1 MTTIGVGIIGCGG
14 IALQNHLPGLELCPD
29 AKLVGLCD
37 SSAEV
42 LESAVQQTGVTVS
55 TQDYNELVRRDDIHA
70 VIIATP
76 NATHAPMAIA
86 AASNGKHV
94 LCEKPLGLDEAETL
108 DMLHCARENGIRHMT
123 AFTYRFVPAMRYMK
137 HLVESGGIGQPYHI
151 RTCRLQ
157 DWGDRNL
164 GWRQFS
170 HMAGSG
176 ELGDMLSHRL
186 DYAHFLI
193 GDMKRLT
200 ADIRRFID
208 DRQGQVSDLEDW
220 VTVMAEFENRA
231 TGVLE
236 SSKLATGRGEGA
248 RSQDYCEIN
257 GSEATMVFQLA
268 KPNQF
273 QIARRGQAGLD
284 TVDVPREF
292 LVWPGTNRDPS
303 QGDPGITFRWD
314 QDFEFIDAIRNQR
327 ECDPSFLQGARVQ
340 AVMDLTLQAAA
351 DKTWL
356 DVQYPGI
363 EPCGIT

>member
-1 MTTIGVGIIGCGG
+1 MATIGVGIIGCGG
-14 IALQNHLPGLELCPD
+14 IALQNHLPGIELCPD
-29 AKLVGLCD
+29 TQLLGLCD

-42 LESAVQQTGVTVS
+42 LERAVQQTGVTVS

-94 LCEKPLGLDEAETL
+94 LCEKPLGLDQAETL
-108 DMLHCARENGIRHMT
+108 DMLRCARENGVRHMT

-137 HLVESGGIGQPYHI
+137 YLVESGGIGQPYHI

-164 GWRQFS
+164 GWRQLS

-208 DRQGQVSDLEDW
+208 DRQGQASDLEDW
-220 VTVMAEFENRA
+220 VTVMAEFENQA

-268 KPNQF
+268 NPNQF
-273 QIARRGQAGLD
+273 QIARRGQAGLE
-284 TVDVPREF
+284 TIDVPSEF
-292 LVWPGTNRDPS
+292 LVWPGTSRDPS
-303 QGDPGITFRWD
+303 QGDPGINFRWD

-340 AVMDLTLQAAA
+340 AVMDLALQAAV

-356 DVQYPGI
+356 DVQYPG
-363 EPCGIT
+363 G

>member
-1 MTTIGVGIIGCGG
+1 MASIGVGIIGCGG
-14 IALQNHLPGLELCPD
+14 IVLQNHLPGLKLCAD
-29 AKLVGLCD
+29 TKLVGLCD
-37 SSAEV
+37 NSAQV
-42 LESAVQQTGVTVS
+42 LERAVRQTGAPVHM
-55 TQDYNELVRRDDIHA
+55 QDYNELVQRDDIHA

-76 NATHAPMAIA
+76 NFTHAPMAIA
-86 AASNGKHV
+86 AMKNGKHV
-94 LCEKPLGLDEAETL
+94 LCEKPLGMDQKETL
-108 DMLHCARENGIRHMT
+108 EMLRCARENNVRHMT

-137 HLVESGGIGQPYHI
+137 HLVESGDIGQPYHI

-157 DWGDRNL
+157 DWGDRGI
-164 GWRQFS
+164 GWRQLS

-200 ADIRRFID
+200 ADTRRFID
-208 DRQGQVSDLEDW
+208 DRQGLESDLEDW
-220 VTVMAEFENRA
+220 VTVMAEFENQA

-257 GSEATMVFQLA
+257 GSEASIVFQLA
-268 KPNQF
+268 NPNQF
-273 QIARRGQAGLD
+273 QLARKGQAGLE

-292 LVWPGTNRDPS
+292 LAWPGSHRDPS
-303 QGDPGITFRWD
+303 QGDPGIAFRWD
-314 QDFEFIDAIRNQR
+314 QDFEFIDAIQNQR

-340 AVMDLTLQAAA
+340 TVMDLALKAAA
-351 DKTWL
+351 EKAWF
-356 DVQYPGI
+356 DVEYPDG
-363 EPCGIT
+363 

>member
-1 MTTIGVGIIGCGG
+1 MATIGVGIIGCGG

-29 AKLVGLCD
+29 TRLVGLCD
-37 SSAEV
+37 NDDGV
-42 LESAVQQTGVTVS
+42 LERAVQQTGAPVH
-55 TQDYNELVRRDDIHA
+55 TQDFNELIRRDDIHA

-76 NATHAPMAIA
+76 NASHAPMAIA

-94 LCEKPLGLDEAETL
+94 LCEKPLGMNQAETL
-108 DMLHCARENGIRHMT
+108 DMLRCAREHGVRHMT

-164 GWRQFS
+164 GWRQS
-170 HMAGSG
+170 SRMAGSG

-200 ADIRRFID
+200 ADTRRFID
-208 DRQGQVSDLEDW
+208 DRQGEASDLEDW

-268 KPNQF
+268 HPNQI
-273 QIARRGQAGLD
+273 QIARKGQAGLE

-292 LVWPGTNRDPS
+292 LAWPGSSRDPS
-303 QGDPGITFRWD
+303 QGDPGIAFRWD
-314 QDFEFIDAIRNQR
+314 QDFEFIDAIQTQR
-327 ECDPSFLQGARVQ
+327 DCDPSFLQGARVQ
-340 AVMDLTLQAAA
+340 TVMDLALKAAA
-351 DKTWL
+351 GNTWL
-356 DVQYPGI
+356 DVQYPG
-363 EPCGIT
+363 G

>member
-1 MTTIGVGIIGCGG
+1 MATIGVGIIGCGG

-29 AKLVGLCD
+29 TRLVGLCD
-37 SSAEV
+37 NSAEV
-42 LESAVQQTGVTVS
+42 LGRAVQQTGVSVH
-55 TQDYNELVRRDDIHA
+55 TQDYNELVQRDDIHA

-76 NATHAPMAIA
+76 NVTHESMAIA
-86 AASNGKHV
+86 AATNGKHV
-94 LCEKPLGLDEAETL
+94 LCEKPLGMNQRETL
-108 DMLHCARENGIRHMT
+108 DMLRFARENNVRHMT

-137 HLVESGGIGQPYHI
+137 HLVENGDIGQPYHI

-157 DWGDRNL
+157 DWGERNI
-164 GWRQFS
+164 GWRQLS
-170 HMAGSG
+170 QMAGSG

-193 GDMKRLT
+193 GDMRRLT
-200 ADIRRFID
+200 ADTRRFVD
-208 DRQGQVSDLEDW
+208 ERQGLESDLEDW
-220 VTVMAEFENRA
+220 VTVMAEFENQA

-268 KPNQF
+268 NPNQF
-273 QIARRGQAGLD
+273 QIARSGQAGLE

-292 LVWPGTNRDPS
+292 LTWPGSSRDPS
-303 QGDPGITFRWD
+303 QGDPGIAFRWD
-314 QDFEFIDAIRNQR
+314 QDFEFIDAIQNER

-340 AVMDLTLQAAA
+340 TVMDLALKAAA
-351 DKTWL
+351 EKTWF
-356 DVQYPGI
+356 DVEYPEG
-363 EPCGIT
+363 